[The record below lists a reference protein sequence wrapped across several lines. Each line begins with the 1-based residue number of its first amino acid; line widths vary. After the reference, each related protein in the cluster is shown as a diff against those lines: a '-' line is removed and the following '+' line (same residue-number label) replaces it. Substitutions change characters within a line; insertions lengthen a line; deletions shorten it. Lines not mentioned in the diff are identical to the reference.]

1 MNTVQLNI
9 NLNFQQI
16 VDIVKMLSPSEK
28 LKLNESLW
36 AENMEIPIE
45 QQELVL
51 DRIQKSKENAERL
64 LDWDFAV
71 FHTSRNPKIW
81 EERKK

>member
-9 NLNFQQI
+9 DLNFQQL
-16 VDIVKMLSPSEK
+16 VDIVKKLSPSEK
-28 LKLNESLW
+28 LKLSESLW

-45 QQELVL
+45 HQEIVL
-51 DRIQKSKENAERL
+51 GRIQKSKEKPERL

-71 FHTSRNPKIW
+71 KTIKH
-81 EERKK
+81 

>member
-9 NLNFQQI
+9 DLNFQQL
-16 VDIVKMLSPSEK
+16 VDIVKKLSPSEK

-36 AENMEIPIE
+36 SENIEIPIE

-51 DRIQKSKENAERL
+51 GRMQKSKENPERL
-64 LDWDFAV
+64 LDWDLAV
-71 FHTSRNPKIW
+71 KTIKH
-81 EERKK
+81 

>member
-9 NLNFQQI
+9 DLNFQQL
-16 VDIVKMLSPSEK
+16 VDIVKKLSPSEK

-36 AENMEIPIE
+36 SENIEIPIE

-51 DRIQKSKENAERL
+51 GRMQKSKENPERL
-64 LDWDFAV
+64 LDWDMAV
-71 FHTSRNPKIW
+71 KTIKH
-81 EERKK
+81 

>member
-1 MNTVQLNI
+1 MNTIQLNI
-9 NLNFQQI
+9 DLNFQQL
-16 VDIVKMLSPSEK
+16 VDIVKKLSPSEK

-51 DRIQKSKENAERL
+51 ARIKKSKENPERL

-71 FHTSRNPKIW
+71 KTIKH
-81 EERKK
+81 